1 MSGVVL
7 PTLRSIFSAELTGQS
22 NAGNPD
28 STRESTCASD
38 QVGSRTAEKKSPDL
52 SRHQTFRLTDEEKTR
67 LYALAESRGVKVST
81 LLRSLVQKEVLDVE

>member
-1 MSGVVL
+1 MSLV
-7 PTLRSIFSAELTGQS
+7 
-22 NAGNPD
+22 GNPVAM
-28 STRESTCASD
+28 SESTCASD

-81 LLRSLVQKEVLDVE
+81 LLRSLVQQVVRDVE